1 MANFSTHLKASTIVS
16 ATFSSVLLSMAEV
29 NGFQAL
35 GLFIVGALAG
45 LLPDLDSDKSKSL
58 NSLFSI
64 FALLAAGIV
73 LLNND
78 FDSVIETWLV
88 GAMVYVCFM
97 YVIKPIFE
105 HFTVHR
111 ATLHSI
117 SAVLMFSM
125 LTLHAALLV
134 GITLYIAVLSSIF
147 IFTGAITH
155 LILDECY
162 SVDIDNK
169 ELKASFGTAMKI
181 IELRYPIT
189 SLSQV
194 IITAGCIYF
203 ALPYWTDISSL
214 FTAWSTKLQTLRFLP
229 DMHNLPW
236 QSWTW

>member
-16 ATFSSVLLSMAEV
+16 ATLSSLLLSIAEV

-64 FALLAAGIV
+64 FAILVAGIL
-73 LLNND
+73 LLNYQFN
-78 FDSVIETWLV
+78 SVIETWLI
-88 GAMVYVCFM
+88 GALIYAGFM

-117 SAVLMFSM
+117 SAVIMFCL
-125 LTLHAALLV
+125 LTFHGTILLGMSLHITALCCLFVFV
-134 GITLYIAVLSSIF
+134 GAM
-147 IFTGAITH
+147 TH

-169 ELKASFGTAMKI
+169 ELKASFGTAMKLI
-181 IELRYPIT
+181 DLRYPLT
-189 SLSQV
+189 SISQLG
-194 IITAGCIYF
+194 ITAMCLYF
-203 ALPYWTDISSL
+203 AMPYFDDISYL
-214 FTAWSTKLQTLRFLP
+214 VMNWHDKLQSLNFLP
-229 DMHNLPW
+229 DLDNLSW
-236 QSWTW
+236 QSLIS

>member
-1 MANFSTHLKASTIVS
+1 MANFSTHLKASTVIS
-16 ATFSSVLLSMAEV
+16 ATLSSVLLSMAEV

-64 FALLAAGIV
+64 FALLVAGIL

-78 FDSVIETWLV
+78 FNSVIETWLV

-134 GITLYIAVLSSIF
+134 GVTLHIALLSSIF

-169 ELKASFGTAMKI
+169 ELKASFGTAMKLI
-181 IELRYPIT
+181 DLRYPVT

-194 IITAGCIYF
+194 VITAGCIYF
-203 ALPYWTDISSL
+203 TLPYWTDISAL
-214 FTAWSTKLQTLRFLP
+214 FSAWSAKLQTLSFLP
-229 DMHNLPW
+229 DTNNLPW
-236 QSWTW
+236 NNWTS